1 MKPHDEVTVDFD
13 WFYRRPF
20 NTLMLKISHVI
31 ESIIRWCGIHSGRA
45 AEYLRLHFG
54 DPTLWT
60 KNSSS
65 VRIKNFSFENE
76 DRLVGDIVT
85 AIVTVFAAMLIIAA
99 IVAR

>member
-1 MKPHDEVTVDFD
+1 MSAYQEPST
-13 WFYRRPF
+13 R
-20 NTLMLKISHVI
+20 
-31 ESIIRWCGIHSGRA
+31 GITR
-45 AEYLRLHFG
+45 
-54 DPTLWT
+54 
-60 KNSSS
+60 NSSS